1 MMLVVFNKHE
11 LSQAANA
18 VRLAEVLIETI
29 GGSAPVQR
37 VDRLDDPVGNFTSK
51 WMLFGQET
59 GGFALNI
66 KHSNVQ
72 CSLLNEKLAFVR
84 NAKSIARFLDEN
96 SSDDLLLH
104 LVDNYP
110 SSWSSYRLMSDN
122 SEIFIALN
130 DGAQSLLNITQPE
143 IYRMVRL
150 PLHALISWSGS
161 IHVGAAVDLPEL
173 VVLCQEQQ
181 IAARF
186 LFSSEGV
193 ISMERSNEMN
203 SMSDSVMVQLNLGE
217 IELSLSQL
225 AALRSGSRIE
235 LDAQVPFKCALRIG
249 ATTLATGEINQID
262 NRLSVRILEI
272 Y

>member
-1 MMLVVFNKHE
+1 MLVVSNKHE
-11 LSQAANA
+11 LSQAVNA
-18 VRLAEVLIETI
+18 VRVAEVLIETI

-37 VDRLDDPVGNFTSK
+37 IDRLDDPVGNFSSK

-59 GGFALNI
+59 LGFALNI
-66 KHSNVQ
+66 KHSKSQ

-84 NAKSIARFLDEN
+84 NAKSIARFLDGN
-96 SSDDLLLH
+96 GSDDLRLY

-110 SSWSSYRLMSDN
+110 SSWRCYRLMSDN

-130 DGAQSLLNITQPE
+130 DGVQSLLNITQPE
-143 IYRMVRL
+143 SYRMVRL

-173 VVLCQEQQ
+173 IVLCREQR

-193 ISMERSNEMN
+193 ISMEQSNEMN
-203 SMSDSVMVQLNLGE
+203 STSDSVMVQLNLGE

-235 LDAQVPFKCALRIG
+235 LDTQMPLQCALRIG
-249 ATTLATGEINQID
+249 ATTLAAGEINQTD